1 MTKVISLE
9 LSKRLA
15 PYLENVEAEYLIHK
29 DRLWKISIV
38 KSESVIWSIS
48 FNSVKD
54 ECIALNEE
62 IYKTL
67 TFKEIVI
74 FLNDNCK
81 SFMKA
86 WIYIEI
92 MLNLMPFN
100 NNNDEMEI
108 IEKLT
113 TYLLDNNLL
122 WQKN

>member
-1 MTKVISLE
+1 
-9 LSKRLA
+9 
-15 PYLENVEAEYLIHK
+15 
-29 DRLWKISIV
+29 
-38 KSESVIWSIS
+38 
-48 FNSVKD
+48 
-54 ECIALNEE
+54 
-62 IYKTL
+62 
-67 TFKEIVI
+67 
-74 FLNDNCK
+74 
-81 SFMKA
+81 MKA